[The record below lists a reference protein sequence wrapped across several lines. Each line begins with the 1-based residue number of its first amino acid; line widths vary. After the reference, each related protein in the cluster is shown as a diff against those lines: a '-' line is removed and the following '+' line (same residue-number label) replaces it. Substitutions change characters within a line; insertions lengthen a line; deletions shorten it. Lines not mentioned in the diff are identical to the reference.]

1 MKYNEIKNI
10 NLLGHK
16 RNKTNQTSNYE
27 LKIFEEA
34 NSKHNNIKILS
45 SKKSK
50 FNKKLLEEENGI
62 NLEEK
67 KENRIDNYIN
77 IVKNFCHKCN
87 SRDNVICF
95 NSLKSILDYLSK
107 KKISLFKNFDLDENL
122 NFDSPKIICLN
133 CLLIISKNKTEF
145 EKFIE
150 SNRHKNIMNDTDN
163 PFLGLFE
170 NPNLKLFNDID
181 IKEKKAKNQI
191 ELNEK
196 SESIFKKI
204 YKQEPKR
211 PLLINNVPNNNII
224 NNPNINFDFYNII
237 NYYPLSSINH
247 NMPYNENM
255 PNFNIQN
262 YYINDKNQQIKNNI
276 IYQNNQ
282 LCHPINSRPYI
293 PYNQFS
299 NDQEGI
305 FTQNNTNILYLNNY
319 PKLNKNYSK
328 EKNIII
334 ENGRNEMININ
345 IKNDKKN
352 ISKDNNENIKQ
363 NNIWKSFSIN
373 KNKLAEI

>member
-150 SNRHKNIMNDTDN
+150 SNKHKNIMNDTDN

-352 ISKDNNENIKQ
+352 ISEDNNENIKQ

>member
-196 SESIFKKI
+196 FEGIFKK
-204 YKQEPKR
+204 
-211 PLLINNVPNNNII
+211 
-224 NNPNINFDFYNII
+224 
-237 NYYPLSSINH
+237 
-247 NMPYNENM
+247 
-255 PNFNIQN
+255 
-262 YYINDKNQQIKNNI
+262 YINQNQK
-276 IYQNNQ
+276 
-282 LCHPINSRPYI
+282 R
-293 PYNQFS
+293 F
-299 NDQEGI
+299 
-305 FTQNNTNILYLNNY
+305 
-319 PKLNKNYSK
+319 YS
-328 EKNIII
+328 
-334 ENGRNEMININ
+334 
-345 IKNDKKN
+345 
-352 ISKDNNENIKQ
+352 
-363 NNIWKSFSIN
+363 
-373 KNKLAEI
+373 

>member
-204 YKQEPKR
+204 YKPEPKKV
-211 PLLINNVPNNNII
+211 LFINNVPNNNII

-237 NYYPLSSINH
+237 NYYPLSSNNH
-247 NMPYNENM
+247 NISFNENM

-262 YYINDKNQQIKNNI
+262 YYINDKNQQNKNNI
-276 IYQNNQ
+276 IYQYNQ
-282 LCHPINSRPYI
+282 LYHPINNCSYVPYI
-293 PYNQFS
+293 QFS
-299 NDQEGI
+299 NGQEGI
-305 FTQNNTNILYLNNY
+305 FTQNNTNILYRNKF
-319 PKLNKNYSK
+319 PKLDINYSK

-334 ENGRNEMININ
+334 ENGQNKMINLN

-352 ISKDNNENIKQ
+352 IAEDNNENIKQ

>member
-237 NYYPLSSINH
+237 NYYPLSSNNH
-247 NMPYNENM
+247 NISFNENM

-262 YYINDKNQQIKNNI
+262 YYINDKNQQNKNNI
-276 IYQNNQ
+276 IYQYNQ
-282 LCHPINSRPYI
+282 LYHPINNCIYI

-319 PKLNKNYSK
+319 PKLNKGYSK
-328 EKNIII
+328 
-334 ENGRNEMININ
+334 
-345 IKNDKKN
+345 
-352 ISKDNNENIKQ
+352 
-363 NNIWKSFSIN
+363 
-373 KNKLAEI
+373 

>member
-87 SRDNVICF
+87 SGDNVICF
-95 NSLKSILDYLSK
+95 NNLKSILDYLSK
-107 KKISLFKNFDLDENL
+107 KKISLFKNFHLNKNL

-163 PFLGLFE
+163 PFLCLFE

-204 YKQEPKR
+204 YKPEPKKV
-211 PLLINNVPNNNII
+211 LFINNVPNNNII

-276 IYQNNQ
+276 NYQNNQ
-282 LCHPINSRPYI
+282 LCHPINNCSYI

-334 ENGRNEMININ
+334 ENGRNKMININ

-352 ISKDNNENIKQ
+352 ISEDNNENIKQ